1 MEKPA
6 RYGGRP
12 VRTKPLPTVNDSS
25 DRAIGAGERLVLE
38 VLRSGRVFRLV
49 GGKVA
54 ALEREFA
61 KLIGFSYHEAIRLV
75 SEVPRYPTSTSRH
88 RYSTRWGVTL
98 TRRGPGAP

>member
-1 MEKPA
+1 M
-6 RYGGRP
+6 
-12 VRTKPLPTVNDSS
+12 RTKPPPAPIALSEESLTVGS
-25 DRAIGAGERLVLE
+25 GLVLE
-38 VLRSGRVFRLV
+38 VLRSGRVFRFV

-75 SEVPRYPTSTSRH
+75 SEVPRYPTSTSSH

-98 TRRGPGAP
+98 TRRGPGAL